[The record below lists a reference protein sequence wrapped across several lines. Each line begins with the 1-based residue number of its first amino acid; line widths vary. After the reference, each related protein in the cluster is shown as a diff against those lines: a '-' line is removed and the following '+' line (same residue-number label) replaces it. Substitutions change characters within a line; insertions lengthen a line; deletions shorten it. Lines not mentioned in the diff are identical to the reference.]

1 MTFFGLKPTNPNQLT
16 LTLALFHMHLAESDI
31 TTPPPRIPRSTP
43 PLPPLRSVDPHI
55 SLTTKSLPFLH

>member
-31 TTPPPRIPRSTP
+31 TTPRSTP
-43 PLPPLRSVDPHI
+43 PLPPPLQSVDPHI